1 MSSAGGAA
9 TTGGSG
15 RPANTAAEAEAAG
28 APDGGVTGA
37 ETAQGA
43 AAAGAAAAGAT
54 AAGAPATGAT
64 DLAGVPQANGAT
76 ASAAAEELRTAIPGW
91 DLTDDRLPE
100 RLDTALLVRAFRFSD
115 RAHEGQTRRSGERY
129 VTHCVEVARILAE
142 LGLDSVTVASGL
154 IHDVVEDTPVT
165 VADVEQEFGREVAQI
180 VDGLTK
186 IGSLSFTSAQE
197 RQVENYRKL
206 LLSVA
211 RDARVVIIKLA
222 DRLHNMRTLEW
233 LPEEKQRRIAL
244 ETRDLYAPLA
254 HRFGMARVRWELE
267 DLAFKHL
274 EQDEYKTL
282 ARQVVQKRGERET
295 LIARLRD
302 PIARA
307 LDAAGMDAD
316 VSGRPK
322 HLWSIYKKMRQRD
335 KPYEEI
341 YDLLA
346 IRVLVNSVPECYHAL
361 GVIHDGW
368 TPLQERIKDY
378 IAQPKSNGYQ
388 SLHTTVFGPQRQL
401 FEIQI
406 RTREMHRTAEFGIA
420 AHWRY
425 KEGAEDHDELDRK
438 LAWFR
443 QVLELQLDAK
453 TPDEFLEFLKLDLYQ
468 DEIFVF
474 TPTGDV
480 IQLPKGATPID
491 FAFAV
496 HTEVGSHCQGAKVN
510 GRIAPLSRE
519 LKNSDTVEI
528 LTSPLAR
535 PSRDWLSHV
544 RTGRARHKI
553 RQWLRHEE
561 QATSAKVGREILDRE
576 IRRRRLPKPDDAR
589 LLTAAKALSLADAT
603 QLIASVGQGDVSIVH
618 ALRVIYPDQE
628 IVPESEKKPSAFER
642 LVDRMRGGSK
652 GVRIQGADGLM
663 VRYAQCC
670 QPVPGDPVVGYV
682 TRGRGVS
689 IHRADCPNLLF
700 LAHEPERRLDIDWQ
714 EQEGERFTVRLTLE
728 GYDRRGLYADIAAAV
743 SSTGTDIRSMEL
755 RTTDSRVTGAVLVE
769 VENLAHLQK
778 IVKATRRVKGI
789 TEVARRERLTES

>member
-1 MSSAGGAA
+1 MAA
-9 TTGGSG
+9 TNLQTES
-15 RPANTAAEAEAAG
+15 TAPTEPEKSARDETEAAVAEASAEAAL
-28 APDGGVTGA
+28 PVSLA
-37 ETAQGA
+37 E
-43 AAAGAAAAGAT
+43 
-54 AAGAPATGAT
+54 
-64 DLAGVPQANGAT
+64 
-76 ASAAAEELRTAIPGW
+76 AIPEW
-91 DLTDDRLPE
+91 DLDAEGIVE
-100 RLDTALLVRAFRFSD
+100 RLDVPLLLKAYQFSSK
-115 RAHEGQTRRSGERY
+115 AHEGQTRRSGEKY
-129 VTHCVEVARILAE
+129 VIHCIEVAKILAG

-154 IHDVVEDTPVT
+154 IHDVVEDTELT
-165 VADVEQEFGREVAQI
+165 VADVEREFGSEIAQI

-186 IGSLSFTSAQE
+186 IGSLTFNSAQE

-211 RDARVVIIKLA
+211 KDARVVIIKLA
-222 DRLHNMRTLEW
+222 DRLHNMRTLDW
-233 LPEEKQRRIAL
+233 MPEEKQRRIAQ

-254 HRFGMARVRWELE
+254 HRFGMARMRWELE
-267 DLAFKHL
+267 DLSFKYL
-274 EQDEYKTL
+274 EKDEYRSL
-282 ARQVVQKRGERET
+282 ARLVAQKRGEREA
-295 LIARLRD
+295 LIAQLRD

-307 LDAAGMDAD
+307 LEAAGIHDAE

-322 HLWSIYKKMRQRD
+322 HLWSIHKKMDSRE
-335 KPYEEI
+335 KPYDEI

-346 IRVLVNSVPECYHAL
+346 IRVLVNTVPECYHAL

-388 SLHTTVFGPQRQL
+388 SLHTTVFGPERQL
-401 FEIQI
+401 FEVQI
-406 RTREMHRTAEFGIA
+406 RTRDMHRTAEFGIA

-425 KEGAEDHDELDRK
+425 KEGGQRGEELDRK

-496 HTEVGSHCQGAKVN
+496 HTEVGTRCQGAKVN

-535 PSRDWLSHV
+535 PSRDWLAHV

-576 IRRRRLPKPDDAR
+576 IRRRRLPKPEESR
-589 LLTAAKALSLADAT
+589 LAAAAKSLNLNDAT
-603 QLIASVGQGDVSIVH
+603 HLIASVGQGDIAVAQ
-618 ALRVIYPDQE
+618 ALKELYPEHE
-628 IVPESEKKPSAFER
+628 IVPEAEKKPSAFER
-642 LVDRMRGGSK
+642 LVDRMRGGPR
-652 GVRIQGADGLM
+652 GVRIQGVDGLM

-689 IHRADCPNLLF
+689 IHRSDCPNLLF
-700 LAHEPERRLDIDWQ
+700 LGHEPERRLEIDWQ
-714 EQEGERFTVRLTLE
+714 EQEGERFIVRLALE
-728 GYDRRGLYADIAAAV
+728 GYDRRGLYADVAQAV
-743 SSTGTDIRSMEL
+743 VSTGTDIRSMEL
-755 RTTDSRVTGAVLVE
+755 RTTDGRVTGAVLVE

-778 IVKATRRVKGI
+778 IMKAARRVKGI
-789 TEVARRERLTES
+789 T